1 MEEEIFGPVLT
12 VYVYEDNQ
20 YEEILQL
27 CNETSPYGL
36 TGSIFANDRKAII
49 KPMKCY
55 ASQQVTST

>member
-36 TGSIFANDRKAII
+36 TGSIFANDRKAIN
-49 KPMKCY
+49 K
-55 ASQQVTST
+55 SL